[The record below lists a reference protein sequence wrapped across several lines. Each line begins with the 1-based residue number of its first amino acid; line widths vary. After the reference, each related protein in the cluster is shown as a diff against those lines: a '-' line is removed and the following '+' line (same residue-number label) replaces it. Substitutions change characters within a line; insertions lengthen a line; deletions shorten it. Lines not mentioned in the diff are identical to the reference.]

1 MSILPFL
8 LQDALDRGTEEAC
21 VRTALSVAGLLEYMN
36 RIEEAI
42 EWDKKVRGNEVFCIR
57 YK

>member
-1 MSILPFL
+1 M
-8 LQDALDRGTEEAC
+8 
-21 VRTALSVAGLLEYMN
+21 RTALSVAGLLEYMN

-42 EWDKKVRGNEVFCIR
+42 EWDKKVRGNEVFGIR